1 MVDTTEER
9 LVFSEDFMNPIV
21 IQHGCERKIIVQ
33 QEALQSVTKSERAFA
48 VVFSRRT
55 LTLSVFGSAA

>member
-33 QEALQSVTKSERAFA
+33 QEALQSVTKSERAF
-48 VVFSRRT
+48 SK
-55 LTLSVFGSAA
+55 